1 MRLKDILN
9 PKPIVESSLKV
20 GSMIFVHGFPML
32 KGLLSSQYYKVTRI
46 DGDDITFQRV
56 NKQGDV
62 TNFTSGTI
70 THKLSSIEASI
81 QNVGRADVNGV
92 EIVDESIKESWTVKD
107 GSVLSNGKL
116 IGYYDFDRDSDSF
129 WVDDVKKGKGQLSF
143 DTKKEV
149 EDYFKK
155 NEKDAVKHLGK
166 LRESTN
172 PSDIIKDLDKVRT
185 DLIKKVDLLIAKKK
199 KLYSDVDI
207 TTPMSADEKQLD
219 KDIQSIFS
227 QIQQII
233 QQKRKIKNESVNE
246 AKTYK
251 KGDKLKIKLP
261 NGKKFDV
268 VFDMYSRTKGVA
280 LGKFKDGNGEYDIKP
295 FNLDTVVE
303 SVNEET
309 QMQTMIRKY
318 ADTKPES
325 IYYVFYKG
333 QFEATYA
340 GTFGINTDY
349 YWDKFKVRRAKGSQ
363 FKLNPEFI
371 IVSKKTYDT
380 NPNHYAKLKPYV
392 DKFWDKLKNESVN
405 EEKVYIDYLNKQKGF
420 KQDRIKFNSYEEA
433 VKWARKN
440 FEKFNPDMIKYES
453 VNEDWSKEYKDSI
466 DCNNPKGFSQK
477 AHCAGKK
484 KNETMLRLKNLLGEA
499 KFETYHNTYTSAINA
514 AREYAEKQGYE
525 INDDDSFTKIGMGPR
540 KPSEGK
546 TNRFSIEITKDG
558 KPQRKMLHIQVYG
571 MKNKYELNAYI
582 G

>member
-1 MRLKDILN
+1 MKLKNILN

-20 GSMIFVHGFPML
+20 GSMIFVHGFPIL
-32 KGLLSSQYYKVTRI
+32 KGLLSSQYYKVTNI
-46 DGDDITFQRV
+46 DGDDVTFQRV

-62 TNFTSGTI
+62 TNFTSGTV

-107 GSVLSNGKL
+107 GNVLSNGKL

-185 DLIKKVDLLIAKKK
+185 DLIKKVDVLIAKKK

-233 QQKRKIKNESVNE
+233 QQKRKIKTESV
-246 AKTYK
+246 
-251 KGDKLKIKLP
+251 
-261 NGKKFDV
+261 
-268 VFDMYSRTKGVA
+268 S
-280 LGKFKDGNGEYDIKP
+280 
-295 FNLDTVVE
+295 
-303 SVNEET
+303 
-309 QMQTMIRKY
+309 
-318 ADTKPES
+318 
-325 IYYVFYKG
+325 
-333 QFEATYA
+333 
-340 GTFGINTDY
+340 
-349 YWDKFKVRRAKGSQ
+349 
-363 FKLNPEFI
+363 
-371 IVSKKTYDT
+371 
-380 NPNHYAKLKPYV
+380 
-392 DKFWDKLKNESVN
+392 
-405 EEKVYIDYLNKQKGF
+405 
-420 KQDRIKFNSYEEA
+420 
-433 VKWARKN
+433 
-440 FEKFNPDMIKYES
+440 
-453 VNEDWSKEYKDSI
+453 EDWSEKYKDSI

-514 AREYAEKQGYE
+514 AKEWAEKQGYQ

-558 KPQRKMLHIQVYG
+558 KPQKKMLHIQVYG
-571 MKNKYELNAYI
+571 MKNKYELNCYI